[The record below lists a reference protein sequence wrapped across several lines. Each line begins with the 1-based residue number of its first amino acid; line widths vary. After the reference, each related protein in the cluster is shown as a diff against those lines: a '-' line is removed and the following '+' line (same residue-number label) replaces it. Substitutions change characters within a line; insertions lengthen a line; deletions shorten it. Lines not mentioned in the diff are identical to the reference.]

1 MGFVQTTPVKVASVL
16 KLSAEMGLPVSARPI
31 VLGPCVNMVS
41 AVLMTLKKKRKLKM
55 GSEAKSDHTKF
66 GIIFFVFL

>member
-1 MGFVQTTPVKVASVL
+1 MGFVLTTPVKVASVL

-41 AVLMTLKKKRKLKM
+41 AVLMTLKKRKLKM